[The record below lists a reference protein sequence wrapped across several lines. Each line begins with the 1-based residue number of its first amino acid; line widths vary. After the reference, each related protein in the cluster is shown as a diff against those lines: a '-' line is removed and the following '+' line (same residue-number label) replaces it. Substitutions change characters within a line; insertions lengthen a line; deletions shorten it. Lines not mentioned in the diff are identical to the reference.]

1 METLNPKLTLR
12 DKKKE
17 ATSYALSEAAFEL
30 ALVRGMDGF
39 IVDDVVRKAGCSRR
53 TFANYFS
60 CKEEAVAAYF
70 IGTVSNKSEQ
80 SVLEDFA
87 PDATPLDV
95 LYSLLKMQF
104 TSEFLHKLRQFASL
118 ANQYPSLEP
127 YILSV
132 FRRLQLTA
140 QEVLEQFTCGRY
152 ADGYTH
158 LLAGAVYGAFVP
170 ILDGRL
176 NVLLPGEVQDEH
188 SGALSFDQ
196 YLNSMFAYLRN
207 GF

>member
-1 METLNPKLTLR
+1 MNPKVTLR

-17 ATSYALSEAAFEL
+17 ATAYALAGAAFEL
-30 ALVRGMDGF
+30 ALERGMDGF
-39 IVDDVVRKAGCSRR
+39 IVDDIVRKADVSRR

-70 IGTVSNKSEQ
+70 MGSVSNADEKTLLADLS
-80 SVLEDFA
+80 
-87 PDATPLDV
+87 PDSTPLDA

-104 TSEFLHKLRQFASL
+104 TSEFLHKLRQFVSL

-132 FRRLQLTA
+132 FRRLQIAA
-140 QEVLEQFTCGRY
+140 QEVLEQFSHGRY

-170 ILDGRL
+170 IMDGRL
-176 NVLLPGEVQDEH
+176 NVMLPGEAQDEH
-188 SGALSFDQ
+188 SGAISFDQ

>member
-1 METLNPKLTLR
+1 MNPNPTLR

-17 ATSYALSEAAFEL
+17 ATAYALAEAAFEL
-30 ALVRGMDGF
+30 ALKQGMDGF
-39 IVDDVVRKAGCSRR
+39 IVDDIVQQAGYSRR

-60 CKEEAVAAYF
+60 CKEEAVAEYF
-70 IGTVSNKSEQ
+70 MGSASK
-80 SVLEDFA
+80 EDQNMLFA
-87 PDATPLDV
+87 GLPPDATPLDA
-95 LYSLLKMQF
+95 LYKLLKLQF
-104 TSEFLHKLRQFASL
+104 TSEFLHKLRQFVSL

-132 FRRLQLTA
+132 FRRLQIAA
-140 QEVLEQFTCGRY
+140 QEVLERFSRGRY

-170 ILDGRL
+170 ILDGRM
-176 NVLLPGEVQDEH
+176 NVLLPGEAGDER
-188 SGALSFDQ
+188 SGAMPFDQ

>member
-1 METLNPKLTLR
+1 MNPKPTLR

-17 ATSYALSEAAFEL
+17 ATAYALSQSAFEL
-30 ALVRGMDGF
+30 ALELGMDGF
-39 IVDDVVRKAGCSRR
+39 IVDDVVQKAGYSRR

-60 CKEEAVAAYF
+60 CKEEAVAEYF
-70 IGTVSNKSEQ
+70 MGNISK
-80 SVLEDFA
+80 EDKNILLTGLA
-87 PDATPLDV
+87 PDATPLDA
-95 LYSLLKMQF
+95 LYKLLKLQF
-104 TSEFLHKLRQFASL
+104 TSEFLYQLRQFVSL

-132 FRRLQLTA
+132 FRRLQIAA
-140 QEVLEQFTCGRY
+140 QQTLEQFSHGRY

-176 NVLLPGEVQDEH
+176 NVLLPGESQDEH
-188 SGALSFDQ
+188 TGALSFDQ

>member
-1 METLNPKLTLR
+1 MNAKQTLR

-17 ATSYALSEAAFEL
+17 ATAYALAEAAFKL
-30 ALVRGMDGF
+30 ALEQGMDGF
-39 IVDDVVRKAGCSRR
+39 IVEDVVRQAGFSRR

-70 IGTVSNKSEQ
+70 MGSVSN
-80 SVLEDFA
+80 EDETLLFA
-87 PDATPLDV
+87 DLPPDTTPLDA

-104 TSEFLHKLRQFASL
+104 TSEFLYKLRQFVSL

-132 FRRLQLTA
+132 FRRLQIAA
-140 QEVLEQFTCGRY
+140 QEVLEKFSHGRY
-152 ADGYTH
+152 SEGYTH

-176 NVLLPGEVQDEH
+176 NVLLPGEASDER
-188 SGALSFDQ
+188 SGAMSFDQ
-196 YLNSMFAYLRN
+196 YLNSMFAYLHN

>member
-1 METLNPKLTLR
+1 MNSKSTLR

-17 ATSYALSEAAFEL
+17 ATAHALAEASFKL
-30 ALVRGMDGF
+30 ALEHGMDGF
-39 IVDDVVRKAGCSRR
+39 IVEDVVRQAGFSRR

-70 IGTVSNKSEQ
+70 MGSASH
-80 SVLEDFA
+80 EDEEMLFEDLP
-87 PDATPLDV
+87 PDATPLDA
-95 LYSLLKMQF
+95 LYSLLRMQF
-104 TSEFLHKLRQFASL
+104 TTEFLYKLRQFVSL

-132 FRRLQLTA
+132 LSRLQMAA
-140 QEVLEQFTCGRY
+140 QEVLEKFSHGRY
-152 ADGYTH
+152 TDGYTH

-170 ILDGRL
+170 ILDRSL
-176 NVLLPGEVQDEH
+176 NVLFPGETQEEH
-188 SGALSFDQ
+188 SDAISFDQ

>member
-1 METLNPKLTLR
+1 
-12 DKKKE
+12 
-17 ATSYALSEAAFEL
+17 
-30 ALVRGMDGF
+30 MDGF
-39 IVDDVVRKAGCSRR
+39 IVDDIVHKAGYSRR

-70 IGTVSNKSEQ
+70 ISSAAHEHDNQ
-80 SVLEDFA
+80 LFDIL
-87 PDATPLDV
+87 PQDATPLEAM
-95 LYSLLKMQF
+95 YNLLKLQF
-104 TSEFLHKLRQFASL
+104 TSEFLHKLRQFVSL

-132 FRRLQLTA
+132 FRRLQIA
-140 QEVLEQFTCGRY
+140 AEEVLELFSRGRY
-152 ADGYTH
+152 DDGYTH

-176 NVLLPGEVQDEH
+176 NVMLPGETQDEP
-188 SGALSFDQ
+188 SSAMPFDQ

>member
-1 METLNPKLTLR
+1 MNPKLTLR

-17 ATSYALSEAAFEL
+17 ATAYALAEAAFEL
-30 ALVRGMDGF
+30 ALEKGIDGF
-39 IVDDVVRKAGCSRR
+39 IVDDVVQQAGFSRR

-70 IGTVSNKSEQ
+70 MGSASK
-80 SVLEDFA
+80 EDENMLA
-87 PDATPLDV
+87 DLPPDATPLDA
-95 LYSLLKMQF
+95 LYKLLKLQF
-104 TSEFLHKLRQFASL
+104 TSEFLHKLQQFVSL
-118 ANQYPSLEP
+118 ANQSPSLEP

-132 FRRLQLTA
+132 FHRLQIA
-140 QEVLEQFTCGRY
+140 AREVLEQFSYGRY

-158 LLAGAVYGAFVP
+158 LLAGAVYGAFIP

-176 NVLLPGEVQDEH
+176 NVMLPGEAEDER

-196 YLNSMFAYLRN
+196 YLNSMFT
-207 GF
+207 

>member
-1 METLNPKLTLR
+1 MKFEFETEFAGQ
-12 DKKKE
+12 KKE
-17 ATSYALSEAAFEL
+17 ATSYALAVAAFEL
-30 ALVRGMDGF
+30 ALEHGMDGF
-39 IVDDVVRKAGCSRR
+39 IVDDVVQKAGYSRR

-70 IGTVSNKSEQ
+70 IGSANK
-80 SVLEDFA
+80 EDDKLLLA
-87 PDATPLDV
+87 GLPADATPLDA
-95 LYSLLKMQF
+95 LYNLLQLQF
-104 TSEFLHKLRQFASL
+104 TSEFLHKLRQFVSL

-132 FRRLQLTA
+132 FRRLQIAA
-140 QEVLEQFTCGRY
+140 QEVLEQFSHGRY
-152 ADGYTH
+152 SDGYTH

-170 ILDGRL
+170 IVDGRL
-176 NVLLPGEVQDEH
+176 NVMLPGEQQSEGSD
-188 SGALSFDQ
+188 AMPFDQ

>member
-1 METLNPKLTLR
+1 MNPKPTLR

-17 ATSYALSEAAFEL
+17 ATAFALAQSAFEL
-30 ALVRGMDGF
+30 ALELGMDGF
-39 IVDDVVRKAGCSRR
+39 IVDDVVQKAGYSRR

-60 CKEEAVAAYF
+60 CKEEAVAEYF
-70 IGTVSNKSEQ
+70 MGNISK
-80 SVLEDFA
+80 EDKNILLTGLP
-87 PDATPLDV
+87 PDATPLDA
-95 LYSLLKMQF
+95 LYNLLKLQF
-104 TSEFLHKLRQFASL
+104 TSEFLYQLRQFVSL

-132 FRRLQLTA
+132 FRRLQIAA
-140 QEVLEQFTCGRY
+140 QQTLEQFSHGRY

-176 NVLLPGEVQDEH
+176 NVMLPGEAQDEH
-188 SGALSFDQ
+188 SGAMSFDQ

>member
-1 METLNPKLTLR
+1 MDLDPKPTLR
-12 DKKKE
+12 DQKKE
-17 ATSYALSEAAFEL
+17 ATAYALAEAAFEL
-30 ALVRGMDGF
+30 ALKQGMEGF
-39 IVDDVVRKAGCSRR
+39 IVDDIVRQAGFSRR

-70 IGTVSNKSEQ
+70 MGSAAKGDKNLLRAE
-80 SVLEDFA
+80 LP
-87 PDATPLDV
+87 PDATPLDA
-95 LYSLLKMQF
+95 LYNLLKLQF
-104 TSEFLHKLRQFASL
+104 TSEFLHKLRQFVFL
-118 ANQYPSLEP
+118 ANQSPSLEP

-132 FRRLQLTA
+132 LRRLQIAA
-140 QEVLEQFTCGRY
+140 QQTLEQFSHGRY

-176 NVLLPGEVQDEH
+176 NVLLPGETEDER
-188 SGALSFDQ
+188 SGAMPFDQ